1 MHAQRRGEQT
11 WEQKKEDEGDAEGE
25 LVDL

>member
-11 WEQKKEDEGDAEGE
+11 WEQKREDEGDAEGE